1 MGIIRDK
8 IETLNR
14 KRMARL
20 IDSWGLAYNF
30 GSIHYI
36 LDYEGVSLE
45 QCATCLFEGDN
56 EDNVDIQKNVE
67 KAVRILLIAGHVKF
81 GDFNYDEENKLALE
95 RMDTWRRRF
104 GNIAL
109 LQMTLISTLKN
120 RDFFSERLLDTVE
133 VASGLVALMKLQ
145 MMAKN

>member
-1 MGIIRDK
+1 MGIITNK
-8 IETLNR
+8 IQALNR
-14 KRMARL
+14 KKMARM
-20 IDSWGLAYNF
+20 IDSWGLQYNF

-36 LDYEGVSLE
+36 LDFEGVSLE

-56 EDNVDIQKNVE
+56 EDNIDVQKNIE

-95 RMDTWRRRF
+95 RMDAWRKRF

-109 LQMTLISTLKN
+109 LQMTLISILKH

-133 VASGLVALMKLQ
+133 VASGLGKIMQLHVMTS
-145 MMAKN
+145 